1 MLRKLL
7 VVAAAVVI
15 IIFCLN
21 GCKKEADTPE
31 PDKPGEQP
39 VTKTLADH
47 EEEAEKEI
55 TKKNMAAELERL
67 EKEIERDSR
76 LER

>member
-7 VVAAAVVI
+7 VVAAAAVI

-31 PDKPGEQP
+31 PNKPGEQ
-39 VTKTLADH
+39 VVAKTLADH
-47 EEEAEKEI
+47 EAEAEKEV

-67 EKEIERDSR
+67 EKEIEQDSR
-76 LER
+76 SER